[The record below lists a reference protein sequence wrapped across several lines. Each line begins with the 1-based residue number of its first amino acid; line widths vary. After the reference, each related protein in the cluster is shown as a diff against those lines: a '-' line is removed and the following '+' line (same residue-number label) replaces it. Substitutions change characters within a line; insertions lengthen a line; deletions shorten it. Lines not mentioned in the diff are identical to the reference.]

1 MVSSSNFISFIS
13 VYTFGIFYF
22 LIIHEYTIS
31 ILLFNLFF
39 DSNLKLALDD
49 FFALGRQLKGNIFSD
64 LLPIMA
70 FLLRLVI
77 QVTMK
82 ITFTRLRTEFDFLGF
97 I

>member
-13 VYTFGIFYF
+13 VYTFGVFYF

-64 LLPIMA
+64 LLPILQA
-70 FLLRLVI
+70 SLTPPLSILCFQDADHGLS
-77 QVTMK
+77 
-82 ITFTRLRTEFDFLGF
+82 FTIYD
-97 I
+97 